1 MKDDIIEVVQEITKS
16 CLVLGSVWFTFYFL
30 DKVCFGEIPEEN
42 QNHVNLVLGAL
53 ISMVIGKILIE
64 TALKNVLRRKKR

>member
-1 MKDDIIEVVQEITKS
+1 MKDHIIEIVQELTKS

-30 DKVCFGEIPEEN
+30 DRVCFGEIPEEN

-53 ISMVIGKILIE
+53 ISMGIGKILME
-64 TALKNVLRRKKR
+64 TALKKITRRNKR